1 MELVYKLVLETS
13 AERREGSSPSGGTMK
28 KIVIRYGDFTLKV
41 HLSEDN
47 TSIIDSYQVK
57 DIIDMEA
64 ILRLIRDEASAE
76 MAVNKRNIFS
86 MIYEWRTHNL
96 LYALGIAKDRTGSV
110 DLNTGQPWYI
120 KVLYAIISPFYLH
133 FP

>member
-1 MELVYKLVLETS
+1 
-13 AERREGSSPSGGTMK
+13 MK
-28 KIVIRYGDFTLKV
+28 KMIINYRDYTLKV

-57 DIIDMEA
+57 NITDMEA
-64 ILRLIRDEASAE
+64 ILRLIREEASDE
-76 MAVNKRNIFS
+76 MAVNKRNISS

-96 LYALGIAKDRTGSV
+96 LYALGIMRGRTGSV

-133 FP
+133 FS

>member
-1 MELVYKLVLETS
+1 
-13 AERREGSSPSGGTMK
+13 MK
-28 KIVIRYGDFTLKV
+28 KVIINYGDYALKV

-47 TSIIDSYQVK
+47 TTIIDSYQIK
-57 DIIDMEA
+57 DIIDMGA
-64 ILRLIRDEASAE
+64 ILSLIKDEASDE
-76 MAVNKRNIFS
+76 MAINKRNIFS

-96 LYALGIAKDRTGSV
+96 LYALGIAKNRTGSV

-133 FP
+133 FY